1 MRSLAHT
8 TPRLCRRLREEWRA
22 RRRAGAVDWSLLL
35 LAGLLLG
42 YGLARGL
49 QRLLAAVGGS

>member
-1 MRSLAHT
+1 MQPA
-8 TPRLCRRLREEWRA
+8 PRLLRRLRQEWRA
-22 RRRAGAVDWSLLL
+22 RRRAGAVDWGLLL

-49 QRLLAAVGGS
+49 QRILGLAGGF